1 MTTKEISE
9 TAILT
14 ARAHELLHEDSTP
27 AVFLETLEKQE
38 LFDDAVRFLAHK
50 LSAEAGVKWALACF
64 RELESP
70 EQKARKDESKEA
82 AENWTLAP
90 SDTTRWAARD
100 AADRSTV
107 TSPAN
112 LLAMGV
118 FMSGGSISPPQSPE
132 IQPPPY
138 TAQKM
143 ISGCVTGTVL
153 MYQPENAAKR
163 YKRALEL
170 GREADRS

>member
-1 MTTKEISE
+1 M
-9 TAILT
+9 
-14 ARAHELLHEDSTP
+14 
-27 AVFLETLEKQE
+27 
-38 LFDDAVRFLAHK
+38 
-50 LSAEAGVKWALACF
+50 
-64 RELESP
+64 
-70 EQKARKDESKEA
+70 
-82 AENWTLAP
+82 
-90 SDTTRWAARD
+90 
-100 AADRSTV
+100 

-118 FMSGGSISPPQSPE
+118 FMSGGSIAPPQSPE

-143 ISGCVTGTVL
+143 ISGCITATVL
-153 MYQPENAAKR
+153 TYQPENAAKR